1 MPGIN
6 DLQIK
11 KLFQNLKCCD
21 NDEDIKL
28 FNHLIFAEQALGIRG
43 LLIDGL
49 RLQRRRQ
56 KKGMKSLKNFMD
68 QQ

>member
-28 FNHLIFAEQALGIRG
+28 FNHLIFAKQALGIRG
-43 LLIDGL
+43 LCNRMDFVCKQEG
-49 RLQRRRQ
+49 
-56 KKGMKSLKNFMD
+56 KKKE
-68 QQ
+68 